1 MAIEVDELGHNDRNN
16 YYEIKREIQIEKVLN
31 CVFIRANLDAA
42 DFNINKLNDQ
52 IFKHIIERK
61 QSPKDEDN
69 QIKYG
74 LIKVVNFIIILLKIF

>member
-52 IFKHIIERK
+52 IFKHIIETK